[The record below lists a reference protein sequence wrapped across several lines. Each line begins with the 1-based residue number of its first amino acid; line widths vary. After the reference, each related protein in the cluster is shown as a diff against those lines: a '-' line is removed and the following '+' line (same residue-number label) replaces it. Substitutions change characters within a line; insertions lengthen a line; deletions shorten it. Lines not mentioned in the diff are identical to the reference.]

1 VLRACLETRFI
12 SPAVSFLPLAFSP
25 QASAV
30 SRAALEAVQAW
41 PLPEVVSAP
50 VVGTRAAEPLEAD
63 CAVEDARLAEVFVV
77 AVSERA
83 PPVLVE
89 VDCLDVQ
96 VRVDYSAASLED
108 DSQDDSSP
116 VDSAADGSAE
126 ARLAGSV
133 PDALQVGLVL
143 GDSAALSPDDCS
155 ADSLLA
161 DLVAL
166 AQAGSA
172 ARPLAGSV
180 VRAEL
185 QRDAHSLPA
194 DCRVDSRAGSLPEQ
208 VGPADFPADSPL
220 EAVVQ
225 DGPCLAERRACR
237 LPPLLVCREAQP
249 SPRVV
254 LPRQPQVSAF
264 ALRFAPA
271 VVQDAPPEPVVVAQ
285 KKPAGVEVFS

>member
-1 VLRACLETRFI
+1 VLRYPFENEASTL
-12 SPAVSFLPLAFSP
+12 PVVSSLPPAFSP

-41 PLPEVVSAP
+41 PLLEVASAP
-50 VVGTRAAEPLEAD
+50 VVASRAAVPLEAD
-63 CAVEDARLAEVFVV
+63 CAAAGAPPAEVFVN
-77 AVSERA
+77 AAPERGQQA
-83 PPVLVE
+83 SAA

-96 VRVDYSAASLED
+96 VRVDYSAAPLED

-143 GDSAALSPDDCS
+143 GDSAALSLDDCS

-166 AQAGSA
+166 VQVGSA

-208 VGPADFPADSPL
+208 VGPAELLTDSPL
-220 EAVVQ
+220 ALVVR
-225 DGPCLAERRACR
+225 DVPRLWEHRAY
-237 LPPLLVCREAQP
+237 
-249 SPRVV
+249 
-254 LPRQPQVSAF
+254 
-264 ALRFAPA
+264 
-271 VVQDAPPEPVVVAQ
+271 
-285 KKPAGVEVFS
+285 